1 MRSRIELLV
10 MPMFGGCIEEEEEV
24 SKLIGQKRV
33 RNICQ
38 RSWRKSK
45 HVHSCG
51 KERKFLQQEEVVSLV
66 KGC

>member
-1 MRSRIELLV
+1 MRFRIELLE
-10 MPMFGGCIEEEEEV
+10 MPMFGGSIEEEEEV

-38 RSWRKSK
+38 RSWRKSR
-45 HVHSCG
+45 HSCG